1 MPKLFKLSIIFII
14 LISSYIGFHDI
25 KGTDTTIHQGPTI
38 PGIAGP
44 GGSKVVSLAI
54 NDFTYL
60 PFNITPKLQVYIGTK
75 VYNIN
80 AFEAITLGY
89 NKSSH
94 FMQSAHILVFQ
105 LDKTIFDNIQANGG
119 FARITYSNGIS
130 HDISLKNIEKFN

>member
-1 MPKLFKLSIIFII
+1 MSKLFKLTVV
-14 LISSYIGFHDI
+14 LIVLLGSYVGFHDI
-25 KGTDTTIHQGPTI
+25 KGTDIAIHQGPNI
-38 PGIAGP
+38 PGIAVT

-105 LDKTIFDNIQANGG
+105 LDRNIFDNIQANDG